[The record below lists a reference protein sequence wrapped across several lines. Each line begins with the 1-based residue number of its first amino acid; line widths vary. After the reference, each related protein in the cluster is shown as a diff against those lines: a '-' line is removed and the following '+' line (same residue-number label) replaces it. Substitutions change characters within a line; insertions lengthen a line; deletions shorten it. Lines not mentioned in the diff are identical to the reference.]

1 MSLLQQKSTSESCM
15 QEKARTTRAPHQSNV
30 SRKAEIMKAIFNKEI
45 KESPKLDVPISIKN
59 KDFSIEL

>member
-1 MSLLQQKSTSESCM
+1 M

-30 SRKAEIMKAIFNKEI
+30 SRKAELMKAIFNKEI